1 MFGSKNQKTLTG
13 NLKSVPVPILFT
25 MTTWILHPTR
35 LVGETVELWPL
46 ERSHYNDLKMLA
58 TPKEIWQF
66 YTFDG
71 SNPDRLTEVLD
82 ATLADRD
89 QGLQYPFVIYHQPEQ
104 RIIGNTRLMDI
115 QIQNRKLEIGGTWLH
130 PRYWATEVNPECK
143 LLLLTFCFE
152 QLKAIRVQL
161 KTDENN
167 WRSRKA
173 ILKIGAQFEGV
184 LRHDMIR
191 DNKTFRNS
199 AYYSI
204 LDSEWLVVRQSL
216 AALYKSRCKSE

>member
-1 MFGSKNQKTLTG
+1 
-13 NLKSVPVPILFT
+13 
-25 MTTWILHPTR
+25 MTKWIEHPTR
-35 LVGETVELWPL
+35 LVGQTVELWPM
-46 ERSHYNDLKMLA
+46 ERPHYEDLKMLA
-58 TPKEIWQF
+58 KPKEIWQF

-71 SNPDRLTEVLD
+71 SNADRLAQVLD

-89 QGLQYPFVIYHQPEQ
+89 LGLQYPFVIYHKSEQ

-130 PRYWATEVNPECK
+130 PDYWASEVNPECK
-143 LLLLTFCFE
+143 LLLLTFSFE
-152 QLKAIRVQL
+152 RLKAIRVQL

-167 WRSRKA
+167 SRSRKA
-173 ILKIGAQFEGV
+173 ILKIGAQFEGI
-184 LRHDMIR
+184 LRRDMIR

-204 LDSEWLVVRQSL
+204 LDSEWPTVRQAL
-216 AALYKSRCKSE
+216 AELYISRRKQK